1 MAHSLLILNASVKK
15 FARHLGRR
23 RFNKVEAAI
32 PQKNKIWAMGI
43 LGFFTLVSVG
53 TYAVHEYYIYLS
65 AYLWFGFIY
74 GMCLQYGRFCFASA
88 FRDLFAVGV
97 PRMVVGIMIATV
109 LFAITSA
116 FVSSTGWSTFHP
128 APTSIHATIAGII
141 FGVGMVFAGGCASGS
156 LYKTGEG
163 NGVALM
169 VILSISITQS
179 TFVDI
184 GGWMNRLVPQS
195 WKESALTKGLPDTV
209 NVSDGWVDQYLAGY
223 VWDQPVLTYARMM
236 GMEDQ
241 SVKGAFLGNAF
252 IGVVIPALILLTVV
266 YLIWVRKNYLRKLR
280 SAGGGPV
287 TFMVHIRGF
296 WGMILASKRTSIAGL
311 FLGIACGLQMFV
323 IEGLRMKF
331 GVKNAGT
338 LLERLGSTFGLSA
351 KGTVFD
357 PGYWYVTTQEAQW
370 VGWVNQKLGWN
381 NMDNIFFGWVNGIP
395 NPAFN
400 PADWMSVALIGGAAV
415 MALLHNEFKF
425 KKPTLEL
432 ATWAIIGGALMG
444 IGSRLAL
451 GCNVGA
457 FFVRTAMGDV
467 SGWLFGLGMI
477 GGAFIGV
484 KFFNWWT
491 ERKMAKEMAA
501 FDLEL

>member
-1 MAHSLLILNASVKK
+1 MEITVPRK
-15 FARHLGRR
+15 
-23 RFNKVEAAI
+23 NKV
-32 PQKNKIWAMGI
+32 WAFVI
-43 LGFFTLVSVG
+43 VGFFVLVSLA
-53 TYAVHEYYIYLS
+53 TFAWHEYYVYLQ

-97 PRMVVGIMIATV
+97 PRMAVGIMIATV
-109 LFAITSA
+109 LFGFTSA
-116 FVSSTGWSTFHP
+116 FVNATGWSTFHP
-128 APTSIHATIAGII
+128 APTSIHAAIAGAI

-163 NGVALM
+163 NGVSLL
-169 VILSISITQS
+169 VVLSISVTQS
-179 TFVDI
+179 TFVDM
-184 GGWMNRLVPQS
+184 GGWLNKLVPAS
-195 WKESALTKGLPDTV
+195 WAKSALEKGLPESI
-209 NVSDGWVDQYLAGY
+209 NVSDGWIDQYLAGY
-223 VWDQPVLTYARMM
+223 VWNQPVLRFAEMF
-236 GMEDQ
+236 GMKTD
-241 SVKGAFLGNAF
+241 SITGAFIGNL
-252 IGVVIPALILLTVV
+252 ILGVVIPALLILTWV
-266 YLIWVRKNYLRKLR
+266 YIVWVRRNYIKRVKEEKGSITL
-280 SAGGGPV
+280 GDHV
-287 TFMVHIRGF
+287 RGF
-296 WGMILASKRTSIAGL
+296 WSMVSASKRTAIAGL
-311 FLGIACGLQMFV
+311 FLGVACGLQMFV

-338 LLERLGSTFGLSA
+338 LLQRLGFDFGLSA

-370 VGWVNQKLGWN
+370 VGWVMQKLGWDH
-381 NMDNIFFGWVNGIP
+381 MDNIFFGWVNGIP

-425 KKPTLEL
+425 KAPTREL
-432 ATWAIIGGALMG
+432 AVWAIAGGFLMG

-451 GCNVGA
+451 GCNIGG
-457 FFVRTAMGDV
+457 FFVRAANGDP
-467 SGWLFGLGMI
+467 SGWLFGVGMI

-491 ERKMAKEMAA
+491 ERKMAKEMES
-501 FDLEL
+501 LEFEL